1 MQHKMSYLRKAVG
14 CDLSPKNQ
22 NLQELW
28 LGKEMQGKMSN
39 LRMVVVVV
47 WDLNPNLKIM
57 IPIMM
62 QNLAKEIMQD
72 KNICSNYWEKVVV

>member
-1 MQHKMSYLRKAVG
+1 
-14 CDLSPKNQ
+14 
-22 NLQELW
+22 
-28 LGKEMQGKMSN
+28 
-39 LRMVVVVV
+39 
-47 WDLNPNLKIM
+47 M